1 MFRKLRDKTRPL
13 RRRLKLGVATY
24 RARNKRSSLICPV
37 IGVTGSSGKS
47 TTTNLL
53 RHVLAGQGKV
63 EALCIEN
70 TLTPLARFMA
80 ALPLRSDFVLAE
92 LGASQSGDILSM
104 STLLRPTV
112 AVITKVGIE
121 HYSSFRSREGVAE
134 ENGSLVSVLP
144 ENGLAILNAD
154 DPYVAAMSERTKAR
168 AVTFGWSEGA
178 DYQVLETRDGFPKQ
192 LEVTIRCK
200 QGVFEVATPF
210 LDSTFWLATAAAFAC
225 AVELGMEPAR
235 VAELIGSAQPIWNRL
250 QTLKI
255 PKGPIFLLD
264 TVKAPAESIEGALAA
279 LGKASAKRKT
289 VILGTISD
297 YKGDSRKPYRA
308 AYRLSRELA
317 DRVIFVG
324 DHSHR
329 SGATEEDIERGI
341 FASFVEPRAATEYIR
356 QTAQPDELILIKG
369 SATQHLERI
378 AFDWGQ
384 NVQCWDPRCGK
395 TIDCRTCGLVEFPR
409 HLHKRKRWSSR
420 WTARYRSW
428 LGGTQ

>member
-1 MFRKLRDKTRPL
+1 MFRKLRDKSRPL

-134 ENGSLVSVLP
+134 EKGSLVSVLP

-168 AVTFGWSEGA
+168 AVTFGW
-178 DYQVLETRDGFPKQ
+178 
-192 LEVTIRCK
+192 
-200 QGVFEVATPF
+200 
-210 LDSTFWLATAAAFAC
+210 
-225 AVELGMEPAR
+225 
-235 VAELIGSAQPIWNRL
+235 
-250 QTLKI
+250 
-255 PKGPIFLLD
+255 
-264 TVKAPAESIEGALAA
+264 
-279 LGKASAKRKT
+279 
-289 VILGTISD
+289 
-297 YKGDSRKPYRA
+297 
-308 AYRLSRELA
+308 
-317 DRVIFVG
+317 
-324 DHSHR
+324 
-329 SGATEEDIERGI
+329 
-341 FASFVEPRAATEYIR
+341 
-356 QTAQPDELILIKG
+356 
-369 SATQHLERI
+369 
-378 AFDWGQ
+378 
-384 NVQCWDPRCGK
+384 
-395 TIDCRTCGLVEFPR
+395 
-409 HLHKRKRWSSR
+409 
-420 WTARYRSW
+420 
-428 LGGTQ
+428 